1 MTRKYEKSFLDQRII
16 DRIEEKK
23 KKIDKVRPFP
33 KIVLQNLQEEMIVEW
48 TYNSNAIEGNTLSLG
63 ETRLVLE
70 EGITIHGKPLKD
82 HLEATNHKEALL
94 FLFKI
99 IKQKNK
105 VDEALIKKLH
115 QIIVKNI
122 EKEYA
127 GKYRT
132 GQVRILGADFI
143 PPNYL
148 KISKLI
154 NELIKWYYS
163 KGKESYILD
172 QVAIFHHRFETIHP
186 FFDGNGR
193 TGRLLMNVKLM
204 EKGYPPIIVANNERK
219 KYLNALNKANKED
232 YKPLV
237 LFFAITLEK
246 YLDVY
251 LRAIAKATGYQKE
264 LISLQELSK
273 KVPYSQEYLSLL
285 ARQGKIHALKKG
297 KVWFSSK
304 EDIEKYINK
313 RQKKR

>member
-1 MTRKYEKSFLDQRII
+1 MIKKLEKSNLDQRII
-16 DRIEEKK
+16 ERIEEKMGK
-23 KKIDKVRPFP
+23 LNKARPLP

-94 FLFKI
+94 YLFKI
-99 IKQKNK
+99 IKQNK
-105 VDEALIKKLH
+105 KIDENLIKKLH
-115 QIIVKNI
+115 QIVVKDI

-127 GKYRT
+127 GIYRT

-143 PPNYL
+143 PPNYI
-148 KISKLI
+148 KIPDLI
-154 NELIKWYYS
+154 NKLIKWYYS
-163 KGKESYILD
+163 EAKDYYLLD
-172 QVAIFHHRFETIHP
+172 QVAIFHHKFEAIHP

-193 TGRLLMNVKLM
+193 TGRLLMNIKLM
-204 EKGYPPIIVANNERK
+204 EKGYPPIIVASNERK
-219 KYLNALNKANKED
+219 KYLNSLNKANKGD

-237 LFFAITLEK
+237 LFFVITLEK

-251 LRAIAKATGYQKE
+251 LRAIAKATGYQKKM
-264 LISLQELSK
+264 ITLQELSK

-285 ARQGKIHALKKG
+285 ARQGKLHALKKG
-297 KVWFSSK
+297 KVWYSSK
-304 EDIEKYINK
+304 EDIENYINK
-313 RQKKR
+313 RQKKK

>member
-1 MTRKYEKSFLDQRII
+1 MTKKLEKSYLDQRII

-23 KKIDKVRPFP
+23 EKIDEVRPFP
-33 KIVLQNLQEEMIVEW
+33 KAVLKNLQEEMIVDW

-94 FLFKI
+94 YLFKI
-99 IKQKNK
+99 IKQKKKIDQN
-105 VDEALIKKLH
+105 LIKKLH
-115 QIIVKNI
+115 QIVVKGI

-127 GKYRT
+127 GIYRT

-143 PPNYL
+143 PPNYI

-154 NELIKWYYS
+154 IELIKWYYTEA
-163 KGKESYILD
+163 KKMYIID

-219 KYLNALNKANKED
+219 KYLNALNKANQDD
-232 YKPLV
+232 YRPLV

-251 LRAIAKATGYQKE
+251 LRAIAKATRYQKE
-264 LISLQELSK
+264 MVPLQGLSK

-297 KVWFSSK
+297 KVWYSSK
-304 EDIEKYINK
+304 EDIENYLNK
-313 RQKKR
+313 RQKKK